1 MNTIPQEQLTRWAYE
16 CFRINHLHTLVLR
29 EIAAGDT
36 MNITERGRRRA
47 RAKDLTERARQ
58 RTRELFN
65 ELIAAGAS
73 QPPENAEPELD

>member
-1 MNTIPQEQLTRWAYE
+1 MNTISQEQLTRWAYE

-29 EIAAGDT
+29 ECGDT

-73 QPPENAEPELD
+73 QPPENGEPELD